1 MARRTTLLLVLGL
14 VLAACGGNSADTT
27 TTSLLPAVSSTTTAT
42 APTTTTTAPATTTSA
57 PVQEASVSPQLAAIR
72 AAFSQSAEVT
82 SGRMEGLIEV
92 TGLSGDASITI
103 TMPFGGSFDTVSGNS
118 AFSMDLSAFADAGAA
133 AGEEIPPEF
142 ADMFGEMEIRV
153 VDGVEYI
160 KFPFF
165 TMFLGS
171 ETPWISSPADG
182 ESDLAGDFTFFEP
195 GSPSDV
201 LGELEGVDASVTE
214 IGRETVNGVET
225 THYEVVFDT
234 GAMLAAASP
243 EERAQLEDQG
253 IFPDGELPMDIWI
266 NDDGLV
272 IRYVM
277 EVDGSAM
284 ASVAEDQFQRMLLT
298 FNLLDLNQPVDIV
311 APDPSEVTDAE
322 TLGAGMFGGTGG

>member
-1 MARRTTLLLVLGL
+1 MTLLFVLGL
-14 VLAACGGNSADTT
+14 VLAACGGSTADSTTTSVLPPVSSTATTAPPTTSTTAPSTT
-27 TTSLLPAVSSTTTAT
+27 TTEA
-42 APTTTTTAPATTTSA
+42 
-57 PVQEASVSPQLAAIR
+57 VQEASVSPQLAAIR
-72 AAFSQSAEVT
+72 AAFAQSAEVS
-82 SGRMEGLIEV
+82 SGRMEGVIEV
-92 TGLSGDASITI
+92 TGISGDDSITI
-103 TMPFGGSFDTVSGNS
+103 TMPFGGAFDTVTGNS
-118 AFSMDLSAFADAGAA
+118 AFFMDMSAFAEAGAA
-133 AGEEIPPEF
+133 AGEEIPAEF
-142 ADMFGEMEIRV
+142 ADLFGEMEIRV
-153 VDGVEYI
+153 VDGIEYI

-201 LGELEGVDASVTE
+201 LAELEGVDATVTE
-214 IGRETVNGVET
+214 VGRETVNGVET

-234 GAMLAAASP
+234 AAMLASASP
-243 EERAQLEDQG
+243 EERAELEAQG

-266 NDDGLV
+266 SDDGLV

-277 EVDGSAM
+277 DVDGSA
-284 ASVAEDQFQRMLLT
+284 VAGSTEDQFQRMLLT

-322 TLGAGMFGGTGG
+322 TLGAGLFGGTGG